1 MLLERQEPL
10 MVFRTKIFKRC
21 CHDIVLSNVEAYTLD
36 CVVVE
41 FSSPELLVTAG
52 QTPYSRGA
60 AKAYDHN
67 LGRDSAVR
75 PPVIGSHTA
84 WHIARSAIGPSRSNR
99 MYRRLIGFKP
109 FSVINTRTGRNSDSA
124 RGGPPEPCRAGGA
137 GLWRTQMYHL
147 KAIAIAGMGFF
158 TGAYDLFCISTVSK
172 LLGRLYFQFQYDE
185 ENPHRP
191 TGRQPV
197 AVEDMV
203 IGVAL
208 VGTFMEQLVF
218 GYLGDK
224 LGRKRVYGIT
234 LTLMASC
241 AVGSALSFGSTEKS
255 VLGTLYFFRF
265 WLGFGI
271 GGEYPLSATIM
282 CEYANKRTRGAFM
295 GIGIVFAGLVSMVVS
310 AIFLHYNPAPAWR
323 EDRKRAR
330 LVPGARDAVL
340 ADEVAGDGEV
350 HGLVEGDGKQ
360 AAMDM
365 QAVLDVP
372 IAGEQEK
379 ISRYRAANDYPLLSC
394 EFTRRHGLH
403 LVGTSTTW
411 FLLEITFYCLNL
423 TQKDVFLAIRLT
435 SRPENLNA
443 LREVF
448 QISRAMFLVALL
460 GTCPATGSPRQIQL
474 IGFFMMSVFLLAMG
488 VMHGNHNRVLFA
500 LLHALTLFFAS
511 FGPNCTTFVLAAE
524 LFPARLCSTC
534 HAISAASGM
543 AGAITTAYAVQN
555 LNLTG
560 SMITIKKAIIMLAIT
575 NFLGFF
581 MTFLIPET
589 MGRSLEE
596 ISGEDDNASIS
607 ADAAEM
613 KEDVEEEEDPPVDY
627 DDMTMASTPTSMPA
641 SDAPMDEDD
650 V

>member
-1 MLLERQEPL
+1 MAHAAGRQSL
-10 MVFRTKIFKRC
+10 A
-21 CHDIVLSNVEAYTLD
+21 VL
-36 CVVVE
+36 
-41 FSSPELLVTAG
+41 
-52 QTPYSRGA
+52 A
-60 AKAYDHN
+60 A
-67 LGRDSAVR
+67 LDSA
-75 PPVIGSHTA
+75 
-84 WHIARSAIGPSRSNR
+84 
-99 MYRRLIGFKP
+99 
-109 FSVINTRTGRNSDSA
+109 
-124 RGGPPEPCRAGGA
+124 
-137 GLWRTQMYHL
+137 RTQMYHL

-172 LLGRLYFQFQYDE
+172 LLGRLYFQYDE
-185 ENPHRP
+185 EKPQRP

-197 AVEDMV
+197 VVEVEDMV

-208 VGTFMEQLVF
+208 VGTFMGHLVF

-241 AVGSALSFGSTEKS
+241 AVGSALSFGSTPKS

-265 WLGFGI
+265 WLGCGI

-295 GIGIVFAGLVSMVVS
+295 AAVFAMQGVGIVFAGLVSMVVS

-323 EDRKRAR
+323 EDRKRSAQMPAADYVWR
-330 LVPGARDAVL
+330 IVLVL
-340 ADEVAGDGEV
+340 AAFPALATLYWRMKLPETARYTA
-350 HGLVEGDGKQ
+350 LVEGDGKQ
-360 AAMDM
+360 AARDM

-379 ISRYRAANDYPLLSC
+379 IARYRAANDYPLLSC
-394 EFTRRHGLH
+394 EFARRHGLH

-411 FLLEITFYCLNL
+411 FLLEVTFYCLNL
-423 TQKDVFLAIRLT
+423 TQKDVFPAIRLT

-443 LREVF
+443 LKEVF

-460 GTCPATGSPRQIQL
+460 GTLPGYWVT
-474 IGFFMMSVFLLAMG
+474 V
-488 VMHGNHNRVLFA
+488 
-500 LLHALTLFFAS
+500 
-511 FGPNCTTFVLAAE
+511 
-524 LFPARLCSTC
+524 
-534 HAISAASGM
+534 AIIDKIGM

-560 SMITIKKAIIMLAIT
+560 SMFTIKKALIMLAIT

-581 MTFLIPET
+581 MTFLVPET

-596 ISGEDDNASIS
+596 ISGEDDNAS
-607 ADAAEM
+607 
-613 KEDVEEEEDPPVDY
+613 KQRH
-627 DDMTMASTPTSMPA
+627 
-641 SDAPMDEDD
+641 
-650 V
+650 